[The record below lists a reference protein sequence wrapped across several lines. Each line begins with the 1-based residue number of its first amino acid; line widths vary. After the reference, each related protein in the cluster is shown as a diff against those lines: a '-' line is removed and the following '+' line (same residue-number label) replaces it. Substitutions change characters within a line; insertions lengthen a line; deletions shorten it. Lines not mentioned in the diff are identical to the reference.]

1 VGNKSY
7 LHAFRLGDEE
17 EQKLTWL
24 LTRFHLESRRQK
36 SGAIRCLVRELY
48 GVLREIDLEKRF
60 PHLLA
65 RASTHASSADEK
77 TFDVKEEE
85 EEGEK
90 EVPEYCE
97 DYENPSGNADYRR
110 LRPQAVEELK
120 RAGMGFDL
128 WSIRSAIGE
137 ILIRERRGKKSKPF

>member
-1 VGNKSY
+1 MRNNLANV
-7 LHAFRLGDEE
+7 HAFRLSDDD

-24 LTRFHLESRRQK
+24 LTRFHLDSRRRK
-36 SGAIRCLVRELY
+36 SSTFRCLVRELY

-60 PHLLA
+60 PHLIA
-65 RASTHASSADEK
+65 RAAAQDLPSTVD
-77 TFDVKEEE
+77 DVDVDPGEEE
-85 EEGEK
+85 RD
-90 EVPEYCE
+90 VPDYCE

-110 LRPQAVEELK
+110 LRPQAIEELK

-137 ILIRERRGKKSKPF
+137 LLIRERKGKKH